1 MSGYIVVSP
10 SPYFAETDASG
21 SYKIDNVPDGSYT
34 ATAWHEGMKTQNK
47 PVAVSGAGKADFALS
62 K

>member
-1 MSGYIVVSP
+1 VVSP

-34 ATAWHEGMKTQNK
+34 AMAWHEGMKTQIK
-47 PVAVSGAGKADFALS
+47 PVAVSGSGKADFALS